1 VTVAVAGAVIRAMRA
16 EDDAGPAVPAP
27 WAARAGALA
36 VDILPG
42 VAIVATAVLVALS
55 VPLRGTWWWACVAT
69 GAVAILLT
77 AFNRLVLPVFS
88 GQSLGRSVF
97 GITVVRH
104 NGEAA
109 GPWWLLL
116 RDLAHLLD
124 TAAVLSGWLWPLWDS
139 RRRTFADMLLGTESR
154 LVEARRQNR
163 NLRRLTA
170 VVMMTVASLCA
181 GGAAISYSV
190 VRQHDRSVTD
200 ARAQISTLGPHMVEQ
215 ILSYHPQTIQD
226 DFDHARSLAT
236 DKYRAELS
244 IQQQA
249 VKTAGPVRNE
259 YWVTNSSVLTA
270 TPNEA
275 MMLIF
280 LQGERGA
287 APDQRYLTAS
297 VRVTFVKSGAAGWRV
312 DALAVVA
319 KSQTAE
325 AKP

>member
-1 VTVAVAGAVIRAMRA
+1 MTVTDAEPQTTGAPNEAAV
-16 EDDAGPAVPAP
+16 DVPAP

-36 VDILPG
+36 LDILPG
-42 VAIVATAVLVALS
+42 AAMLATAVLVALS
-55 VPLRGTWWWACVAT
+55 VPLHSTWWWVSVSI

-77 AFNRLVLPVFS
+77 AFNRLLLPVIRA
-88 GQSLGRSVF
+88 QSLGRAVF
-97 GITVVRH
+97 GITVVRR
-104 NGEAA
+104 NGDAV

-124 TAAVLSGWLWPLWDS
+124 TAAVLVGWLWPLWDS

-154 LVEARRQNR
+154 LLQGRPDP

-170 VVMMTVASLCA
+170 ALALIAASLCA
-181 GGAAISYSV
+181 VGAAISYTV

-200 ARAQISTLGPHMVEQ
+200 ASAQIATQGPHMVEQ
-215 ILSYHPQTIQD
+215 ILSYHPETIQA

-244 IQQQA
+244 AQQQG
-249 VKTAGPVRNE
+249 VQKAGPVRNE
-259 YWVTNSSVLTA
+259 YWVTISSVLTA
-270 TPNEA
+270 TPDHA
-275 MMLIF
+275 TMLLF

-287 APDQRYLTAS
+287 PPNQRYLTAS
-297 VRVTFVKSGAAGWRV
+297 VRVTFVKPPAAGWRV
-312 DALAVVA
+312 DDVA
-319 KSQTAE
+319 IVTTPQTAE